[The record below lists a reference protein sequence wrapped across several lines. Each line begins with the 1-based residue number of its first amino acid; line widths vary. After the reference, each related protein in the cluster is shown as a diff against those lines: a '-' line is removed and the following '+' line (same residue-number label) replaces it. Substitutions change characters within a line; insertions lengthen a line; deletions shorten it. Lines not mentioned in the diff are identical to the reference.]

1 MSRGVTDYT
10 TDPGK
15 EAIGVII
22 DGFRTLNKASAPLV
36 DARAAMV
43 GVTWMIRILRTA
55 EAMITLYDQGLAD
68 TAPPLSRS
76 IIEHSISMMWLS
88 ERRDE
93 AVKAVEYGHRKHQ
106 RNVVKSAAEGG
117 WDLDAFDV
125 DGGTH
130 PMNDQIPVPED
141 WPRFNWIEQR
151 IPAKQFPTWYTT
163 YRLESALSHATYLSG
178 ATYAS
183 GPEEVGFHWEPQIPA
198 TPLRGTA
205 VFVVLAAE
213 ALAEL
218 VETSATFKSALAH
231 AAAILEMPPDEGA
244 EVPATG

>member
-1 MSRGVTDYT
+1 MSSGT
-10 TDPGK
+10 TDPTTDLGT
-15 EAIGVII
+15 EAIEVLIY
-22 DGFRTLNKASAPLV
+22 GFRTLDKASAPLV
-36 DARAAMV
+36 DRRAAMV

-55 EAMITLYDQGLAD
+55 EAMIALYDQGLGD

-88 ERRDE
+88 ERREE

-106 RNVVKSAAEGG
+106 RNVLKAAAEGG
-117 WDLDAFDV
+117 WDLDAFNV
-125 DGGTH
+125 ETGTH
-130 PMNDQIPVPED
+130 AMNDHLPEPEE

-151 IPAKQFPTWYTT
+151 IPAKQFPTWYTA

-183 GPEEVGFHWEPQIPA
+183 GPEEVGFYWEPQIPA
-198 TPLRGTA
+198 TPLRGAA

-218 VETSATFKSALAH
+218 VETSTIFKSAVAH
-231 AAAILEMPPDEGA
+231 ASALLGTRPDEDP